1 MLTQQKSLKEEEG
14 GRPRQV
20 PWEPLGPRRPP
31 PRWCRCP
38 QVGCPD
44 PLPPSDHFH
53 HHHHQQDLRHLGE
66 YFHLHLLPIIGGL
79 HQLGLLHHDNSVSSR
94 RDWGSSVDPDHLRE
108 EIWESA
114 AAMVFVFED
123 EKCTEPWTKS
133 IKLGIKWTSPAARW
147 AIIGEAPALASP
159 RTWFNFLLTDFV
171 HIWWSRNK
179 IQFKDRIAGCYKI
192 QQCTKPNPHLWAI

>member
-1 MLTQQKSLKEEEG
+1 MLTQQKSLKEEGE

-53 HHHHQQDLRHLGE
+53 HHQQDLCHLGE

-94 RDWGSSVDPDHLRE
+94 RDWGSSVDPDHLRGG
-108 EIWESA
+108 S
-114 AAMVFVFED
+114 
-123 EKCTEPWTKS
+123 EKVPQQWCLYLKKKKWTKPWTKS
-133 IKLGIKWTSPAARW
+133 IKLGNKPPPQQLGVPSSGKLQHLPHL
-147 AIIGEAPALASP
+147 APDSI
-159 RTWFNFLLTDFV
+159 FNFV

-179 IQFKDRIAGCYKI
+179 VQF
-192 QQCTKPNPHLWAI
+192 N